1 MSIKWMYE
9 YTVPKTETIEK
20 VVETTDSD
28 GKKKETTREEIKKF
42 EVGFAIKKPTRRV
55 YDDANLYYAV
65 KISEGV
71 KAGMMTRALLEKRY
85 ENDGG
90 ELSESEA
97 DEIATLT
104 YRLYQCQ
111 GQLEKVTLNLDKIP
125 EEDKNKKTESIVE
138 EITKIR
144 TELIRFENL
153 RNSFYEQTAEAR
165 AQRLAAIWWVVQLS
179 HFRENKDSVYGN
191 VFNGETYEDK
201 LAHFDQMDEGDDEF
215 WSKNTARL
223 AYLISSWN
231 SGQATEQK
239 DFEELDEIFSRL
251 NESDNL
257 EEKPEK
263 EGEPEEKPK
272 EEPKEEPKEKPREEP
287 EKKPKKKKAPTPSED
302 KPEG

>member
-1 MSIKWMYE
+1 MSAKWMYE
-9 YTVPKTETIEK
+9 FTVPRTEKIKK
-20 VVETTDSD
+20 VVETTSD
-28 GKKKETTREEIKKF
+28 KGEKTTTEKEEIKNF
-42 EVGFAIKKPTRRV
+42 EVSFAIKKPTRRV

-90 ELSESEA
+90 ELSEAES

-111 GQLEKVTLNLDKIP
+111 GELEKVTLNLDKIP
-125 EEDKNKKTESIVE
+125 EEDKNKKTESIIE

-179 HFRENKDSVYGN
+179 NMKEDKDANYVSLFLGD
-191 VFNGETYEDK
+191 TYEER
-201 LAHFDQMDEGDDEF
+201 LAHFDQMDEGDDPF
-215 WSKNTARL
+215 WSANTARL
-223 AYLISSWN
+223 AYLVSAWN
-231 SGQATEQK
+231 SGQASEK
-239 DFEELDEIFSRL
+239 EEFEEIDKIFKEL
-251 NESDNL
+251 NESENL
-257 EEKPEK
+257 EEKPKK
-263 EGEPEEKPK
+263 E
-272 EEPKEEPKEKPREEP
+272 EEPKEEPKEEHKEESK
-287 EKKPKKKKAPTPSED
+287 EKPKKKPKEKKVPAPSKDE
-302 KPEG
+302 PEG

>member
-9 YTVPKTETIEK
+9 YAVPKTETVEK
-20 VVETTDSD
+20 VLETTDES
-28 GKKKETTREEIKKF
+28 GKKKETTTEEVKKF
-42 EVGFAIKKPTRRV
+42 EIGFAIRKPTRRI

-111 GQLEKVTLNLDKIP
+111 GELEKITLNLDKIP
-125 EEDKNKKTESIVE
+125 EEDKNKKTESIIE
-138 EITKIR
+138 EITKLR

-165 AQRLAAIWWVVQLS
+165 AQRLASIWWVVQLS
-179 HFRENKDSVYGN
+179 YFKEDKDSVYGS
-191 VFNGETYEDK
+191 VFSGDTYEEK
-201 LAHFDQMDEGDDEF
+201 LAHFDQMDEGDDTF
-215 WSKNTARL
+215 WSSNTARL

-231 SGQATEQK
+231 SGQSAESK
-239 DFEELDEIFSRL
+239 DFEEVDSIFKEL
-251 NESDNL
+251 NEVENL
-257 EEKPEK
+257 EEKPK
-263 EGEPEEKPK
+263 REEEPK
-272 EEPKEEPKEKPREEP
+272 EEPKEEPEEKPEE
-287 EKKPKKKKAPTPSED
+287 EPKKKPNKKKTPAPSKDEP
-302 KPEG
+302 KG

>member
-1 MSIKWMYE
+1 
-9 YTVPKTETIEK
+9 
-20 VVETTDSD
+20 
-28 GKKKETTREEIKKF
+28 KF
-42 EVGFAIKKPTRRV
+42 KIGFAIRKPTRRI

-90 ELSESEA
+90 ELSESES

-111 GQLEKVTLNLDKIP
+111 GELEKVTLNLDKAP
-125 EEDKNKKTESIVE
+125 EEDKNKKTELIIE

-165 AQRLAAIWWVVQLS
+165 AQRLASIWWVVQLS
-179 HFRENKDSVYGN
+179 HFRENKDSVYEN
-191 VFNGETYEDK
+191 VFTGDTYEDK
-201 LAHFDQMDEGDDEF
+201 LAHFDQMDEGEDEF
-215 WSKNTARL
+215 WNKNTARL

-239 DFEELDEIFSRL
+239 DFEELDEIFSQL
-251 NESDNL
+251 NESENL
-257 EEKPEK
+257 EEKPKK
-263 EGEPEEKPK
+263 E
-272 EEPKEEPKEKPREEP
+272 EEPKEEPKEEPREEP